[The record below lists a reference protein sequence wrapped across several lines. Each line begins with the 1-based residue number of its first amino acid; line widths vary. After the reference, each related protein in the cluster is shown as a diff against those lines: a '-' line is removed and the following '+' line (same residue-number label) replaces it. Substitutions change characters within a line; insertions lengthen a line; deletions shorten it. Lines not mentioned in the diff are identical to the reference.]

1 MSDDTGKVTK
11 NVKFNPARGGYR
23 GGNRKGVPNKATA
36 EFRETI
42 RQLLE
47 DNAANVQVWLQQV
60 ADGAG
65 SKPPDPA
72 RALDLLSKLAEYAA
86 PKLSRMEHVGD
97 GGGPVRIV
105 AGPDDRS
112 L

>member
-1 MSDDTGKVTK
+1 MSDADKQTLQKRKVGDGTPGPGRK
-11 NVKFNPARGGYR
+11 
-23 GGNRKGVPNKATA
+23 KGVPNRSTT
-36 EFRETI
+36 EFRDTV

-47 DNAANVQVWLQQV
+47 ANAANVQVWLQQV
-60 ADGAG
+60 AEGVG
-65 SKPPDPA
+65 QKPADPA
-72 RALDLLSKLAEYAA
+72 RALDLMAKLAEYAA

>member
-1 MSDDTGKVTK
+1 MSDDSDKQTLQKRKVGDGTPGPGRK
-11 NVKFNPARGGYR
+11 
-23 GGNRKGVPNKATA
+23 KGVPNRSTT
-36 EFRETI
+36 EFRDTV

-47 DNAANVQVWLQQV
+47 ANSANVQVWLQQV
-60 ADGAG
+60 ADGVG
-65 SKPPDPA
+65 QKPADPA

-97 GGGPVRIV
+97 GGGPVRII
-105 AGPDDRS
+105 AGPDDRA

>member
-1 MSDDTGKVTK
+1 V
-11 NVKFNPARGGYR
+11 
-23 GGNRKGVPNKATA
+23 
-36 EFRETI
+36 

-47 DNAANVQVWLQQV
+47 ANSANVQVWLQQV
-60 ADGAG
+60 ADGVG
-65 SKPPDPA
+65 QKPADPA

-97 GGGPVRIV
+97 GGGPVRII
-105 AGPDDRS
+105 AGPDDRA